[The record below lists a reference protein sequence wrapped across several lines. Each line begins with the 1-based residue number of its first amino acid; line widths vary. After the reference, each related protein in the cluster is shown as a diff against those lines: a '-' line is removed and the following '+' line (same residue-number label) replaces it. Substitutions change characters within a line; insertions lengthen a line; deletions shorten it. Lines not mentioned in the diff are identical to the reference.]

1 MNLKQLL
8 AFSLLLLAAS
18 VSKAQVTPQRMVIP
32 RLYQQNY
39 FYLNPAFAGAERRK
53 EFGVNGHLNSLNGS
67 ASSAPLSVIAHYQ
80 GYISNENPN
89 GIGMVA
95 VYDQFGPYWL
105 GKLGFTYTKRFRLG
119 EQSSLAF
126 GAQLAAEYLNVDL
139 AEMTRGEEKK
149 MVGHDNDLR
158 PDVDAGVW
166 LNVRNFYAGATFA
179 SLLEPT
185 FNLVEDAEHE
195 GIRELLVTA
204 GYKVAFAPEFSLTP
218 SFLMSQPLKDGK
230 QEYQFG
236 TLANIKFLTAG
247 VNYRGQ
253 FDKTA
258 PWNVSAGVNIKD
270 NVQLMTSFDITK
282 EASGVAKPDPQVE
295 ANLRVRF

>member
-1 MNLKQLL
+1 MKLKQITALGL
-8 AFSLLLLAAS
+8 FLLLASVAS
-18 VSKAQVTPQRMVIP
+18 AQITPQRMVIP

-39 FYLNPAFAGAERRK
+39 FYLNPAFAGAEGRK
-53 EFGVNGHLNSLNGS
+53 ELGINGHLNSLGGK
-67 ASSAPLSVIAHYQ
+67 SSTAPLSVIAHYQ
-80 GYISNENPN
+80 GYVSETNPN
-89 GIGMVA
+89 GIGIVG

-105 GKLGFTYTKRFRLG
+105 GKLGFTYAKRFRLG

-139 AEMTRGEEKK
+139 SEKTSEEGKK

-166 LNVRNFYAGATFA
+166 LKIRNFYAGGTVA
-179 SLLEPT
+179 SILAPNY
-185 FNLVEDAEHE
+185 NLIGDAEHE
-195 GIRELLVTA
+195 GIRELLLTA
-204 GYKVAFAPEFSLTP
+204 GYKVAFAPEYSVTP
-218 SFLMSQPLKDGK
+218 SVFMSQALEDGE

-236 TLANIKFLTAG
+236 AMANIKFLTAG

-270 NVQLMTSFDITK
+270 NVQLMTTFDLTK
-282 EASGVAKPDPQVE
+282 EHAGTPKPDSQVE
-295 ANLRVRF
+295 ANLRIRF

>member
-1 MNLKQLL
+1 MNLKQIVV
-8 AFSLLLLAAS
+8 FSLLLLAAT

-39 FYLNPAFAGAERRK
+39 FYLNPAFAGSEGKR
-53 EFGVNGHLNSLNGS
+53 EFGMNGHLNSINRS

-80 GYISNENPN
+80 GYINSENPN
-89 GIGMVA
+89 GIGVVA

-105 GKLGFTYTKRFRLG
+105 GKLGFSYAKRFRLG

-126 GAQLAAEYLNVDL
+126 GAQLAAEYFNVDL
-139 AEMTRGEEKK
+139 AEKTRNEEKK

-166 LNVRNFYAGATFA
+166 LKVRNFYAGATFA
-179 SLLEPT
+179 SLLAPT
-185 FNLVEDAEHE
+185 YNLVGDAEHE

-204 GYKVAFAPEFSLTP
+204 GYKIAFAPEFSLTP
-218 SFLMSQPLKDGK
+218 SFFMNQPLKDGE

-236 TLANIKFLTAG
+236 TVANVKFLTAG

-258 PWNVSAGVNIKD
+258 PWNVSAGINLKD
-270 NVQLMTSFDITK
+270 NVHFMTSFDLTK
-282 EASGVAKPDPQVE
+282 ESTGVAKPDPQVE
-295 ANLRVRF
+295 ANLRIRF

>member
-53 EFGVNGHLNSLNGS
+53 ELGVNGHLNSLNGRG
-67 ASSAPLSVIAHYQ
+67 SSAPLSVIAHYQ
-80 GYISNENPN
+80 GYVSNENPN

-105 GKLGFTYTKRFRLG
+105 GKLGFSYTKRFRLG

-139 AEMTRGEEKK
+139 AEMTRTEERK

-236 TLANIKFLTAG
+236 TMANIKFLTAG

-270 NVQLMTSFDITK
+270 NVQLMTTFDITK
-282 EASGVAKPDPQVE
+282 EANGVAKPDPQVE